1 MTRLSVP
8 LRGAHQAANAMLAV
22 ATAQACGVP
31 LDEAAAGLEVLDRA
45 LALQLGQHLARPG
58 EHRLRQPGE
67 AGHVD
72 AVGAVGRAL
81 GDAVQ
86 EEHRAS
92 RLVHG
97 DVDVGEPGE
106 ALGELAQLHPLTQFD
121 GIETQD
127 RYDEKVV
134 LALLPIARAGVE
146 ADSTLPAE
154 EDAVAFNAAMGKLPP
169 LGPNPVGFM
178 VLSVV
183 QGSLAAAD
191 SLRRL
196 PDYPAGSA
204 DKLALRLIRHL
215 TSDFAAAREDF
226 IRQAKVDAFRQS
238 SVIMRLRC
246 PRDGSPYK
254 VSDMKNNLSDSG
266 QVSTIYFLNCTGCDS
281 PESLHF
287 RLEVA
292 SRLNQASE
300 KQPLKQQPQPKRPN
314 PGLEP

>member
-1 MTRLSVP
+1 
-8 LRGAHQAANAMLAV
+8 
-22 ATAQACGVP
+22 
-31 LDEAAAGLEVLDRA
+31 
-45 LALQLGQHLARPG
+45 
-58 EHRLRQPGE
+58 
-67 AGHVD
+67 
-72 AVGAVGRAL
+72 
-81 GDAVQ
+81 
-86 EEHRAS
+86 
-92 RLVHG
+92 
-97 DVDVGEPGE
+97 
-106 ALGELAQLHPLTQFD
+106 
-121 GIETQD
+121 
-127 RYDEKVV
+127 
-134 LALLPIARAGVE
+134 
-146 ADSTLPAE
+146 
-154 EDAVAFNAAMGKLPP
+154 
-169 LGPNPVGFM
+169 M